1 MQSFFWHSNFG
12 GNTSAFMTLKGLER
26 ASLVNTDQARVPAV
40 CSQGG
45 PSAGL
50 PHFREQHACAILS
63 IAIWGSLIKRIFRTW
78 SETAVIEGVR
88 YELLSWH
95 AERKP

>member
-1 MQSFFWHSNFG
+1 MTITKPTGRHRNAVFFWHSNFG

-50 PHFREQHACAILS
+50 PSQVVSARKGYTYIPKSLS
-63 IAIWGSLIKRIFRTW
+63 SAPPR
-78 SETAVIEGVR
+78 AVQPARPYRVR
-88 YELLSWH
+88 
-95 AERKP
+95 